1 MKIFEEFG
9 YCRLTP
15 IPPFSTLKI
24 GRTGRGDK
32 GMHINIIQVFISTL
46 LFFVLFFGIAFIVNM
61 LLRMT
66 WVMAFSYPMIILFV
80 IDEVPFKDY
89 FLHPISSLG
98 KMGNKVLELQP
109 VDVIILLGGLAGTIT
124 SGFAMKALRKRGYR
138 MF

>member
-1 MKIFEEFG
+1 
-9 YCRLTP
+9 
-15 IPPFSTLKI
+15 
-24 GRTGRGDK
+24 
-32 GMHINIIQVFISTL
+32 MHINIIQVFISTL

-109 VDVIILLGGLAGTIT
+109 VDVIILLGGLVGTIT